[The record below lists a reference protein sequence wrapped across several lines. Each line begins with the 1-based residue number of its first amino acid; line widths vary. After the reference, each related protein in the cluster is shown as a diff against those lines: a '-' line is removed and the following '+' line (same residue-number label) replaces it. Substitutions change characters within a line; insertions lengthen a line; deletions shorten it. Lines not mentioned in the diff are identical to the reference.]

1 MQASLQTYHEIQRLV
16 ETYARLLDADRLEDW
31 LDLFD
36 EDCHYEI
43 MSRENV
49 EQNLPLSLM
58 LCDNKD
64 MLRDRV
70 MSLREAN
77 IYNIHVDCHILS
89 LLHVEQAPDGLCNV
103 GVNYALFQS
112 NQEGETRLFSAGR
125 YEMTVVSEADQRRF
139 RKVRVV
145 VDTGAILTLLATPI

>member
-1 MQASLQTYHEIQRLV
+1 MAVSLQDYHDIQLLV

-31 LDLFD
+31 LMLFD
-36 EDCHYEI
+36 EHCHYEI

-49 EQNLPLSLM
+49 AQNLPLSLM

-64 MLRDRV
+64 MLMDRV

-77 IYNIHVDCHILS
+77 IYNIHFDRHVLS
-89 LLHVEQAPDGLCNV
+89 FLQMEAAGNGQYEAGLS
-103 GVNYALFQS
+103 YALFQS
-112 NQEGETRLFSAGR
+112 NQEGETRLFSVGR
-125 YEMTVVSEADQRRF
+125 YEMRLIRKDDAWRF
-139 RKVRVV
+139 TRVRVV